1 MSEKPASRSHV
12 RTIEWDMMDKTKF
25 LPLSML
31 SSFCVRCSLYPLTLI
46 KTRLQIQKHGEM
58 YKGLLDAASRIYSTE
73 GMSGLYRG
81 FWVSSVQVFSGVA
94 YIGAYEQTRHITGP
108 YLQQWPEI
116 RSLVAGGV
124 ASVFGQTI
132 IVPFD
137 VVSQHLMML
146 GLSNSKNNKDKFIYF
161 RPLNVNLD
169 MSKSKFR
176 TTLDIARCVYQ
187 QDGFKGFYR
196 GYVAS
201 VCTYAPNSALWWSF
215 YTIFQDQLEI
225 RLPVNTSLL
234 LMQSVSGVLAGF
246 TTTLIT
252 NPMDTIR
259 ARLQVQRTNSIV
271 RTFRALWDEERM
283 MMFTKGLSAR
293 LVQSIC
299 FSFTIILGYESI
311 KRVSV
316 LHEYKDR
323 VRW

>member
-1 MSEKPASRSHV
+1 MSEDTITRSHLS
-12 RTIEWDMMDKTKF
+12 TIEWDMMDKTKF

-31 SSFCVRCSLYPLTLI
+31 SSFSVRATLYPLTLI
-46 KTRLQIQKHGEM
+46 KTRLQIQKHGEL
-58 YKGLLDAASRIYSTE
+58 YKGLFDAANRIYRSE
-73 GMSGLYRG
+73 GISGLYRG

-94 YIGAYEQTRHITGP
+94 YIGAYEQTRFMTAP
-108 YLQQWPEI
+108 YLKNLPEV

-124 ASVFGQTI
+124 ASVCGQTI

-146 GLSNSKNNKDKFIYF
+146 GLSNPKNSKDKIIFF
-161 RPLNVNLD
+161 RPLGVNLD
-169 MSKSKFR
+169 TSKSKFHI
-176 TTLDIARCVYQ
+176 TLDIAQCVYQ
-187 QDGFKGFYR
+187 QDGLKGFYR
-196 GYVAS
+196 GYIAS

-215 YTIFQDQLEI
+215 YTIFQEQLEK
-225 RLPVNTSLL
+225 RLPLNTSLL
-234 LMQSVSGVLAGF
+234 FTQSISGVLAGF
-246 TTTLIT
+246 TTTLMT

-259 ARLQVQRTNSIV
+259 ARLQVQRTNSIIK
-271 RTFRALWDEERM
+271 TFKSLWDEEKM

-316 LHEYKDR
+316 LQEYKDR